1 MTSSNLS
8 KIAPKFRTTGNITG
22 NFGKTKVKAGSNLT
36 SIGFS
41 TKDNINVVRE
51 KDYIARLYAALDITD
66 DPKLKKFLY
75 TEIKKYLVKT
85 NQWGDT

>member
-8 KIAPKFRTTGNITG
+8 KIAPKLRTTGQVTG
-22 NFGKTKVKAGSNLT
+22 NFGKTKVKAGSNLKD
-36 SIGFS
+36 IGFS

-51 KDYIARLYAALDITD
+51 RDYIARLYDALDVTD
-66 DPKLKKFLY
+66 DPKLQKFLY

-85 NQWGDT
+85 NQWREV